1 MKSHWVE
8 HKGKRVFM
16 AEYSDFGMDSAAL
29 QQEVTEIL
37 AELEKQPP
45 NSVMVISNVVGTTA
59 SMDNIRVLRS
69 TLQKSN
75 TWVRKR
81 GLIGLSRIQQYFV
94 EIFNELAGSA
104 KLEAFSSRE
113 EALDWIVG
121 E

>member
-16 AEYSDFGMDSAAL
+16 AEYSGFGMDSAAL
-29 QQEVTEIL
+29 QQEVIEIL

-45 NSVMVISNVVGTTA
+45 NSVLVISNVVGTTA
-59 SMDNIRVLRS
+59 SLDNIRVLKN
-69 TLQKSN
+69 TMQKSN

-81 GLIGLSRIQQYFV
+81 SVIGLSRIQRYFID
-94 EIFNELAGSA
+94 IFNDLAGSA
-104 KLEAFSSRE
+104 KLEIFATRA

>member
-16 AEYSDFGMDSAAL
+16 AEYSNFGMNSAAL
-29 QQEVTEIL
+29 QQEVNEIL
-37 AELEKQPP
+37 AVLQNQPP
-45 NSVMVISNVVGTTA
+45 NSVLVIANVVGTTA
-59 SMDNIRVLRS
+59 SVDNIRVLKN

-81 GLIGLSRIQQYFV
+81 GVIGVSRIQRYFMD
-94 EIFNELAGSA
+94 IFNELAGSA
-104 KLEAFSSRE
+104 HFEIFSTQE